1 MSAYLVKKDVK
12 LVLKDIGK
20 LQGLRPGLIVT
31 FIHCT
36 EQWGKAPYENLV
48 ATATFAIAFS
58 NTDYIGVATGILE
71 DDSQAFVRGILRNHK
86 TIVSCLFRTSETGGP
101 AAEYIVIG
109 R

>member
-1 MSAYLVKKDVK
+1 MILNAIGNVTTVFVITFAC
-12 LVLKDIGK
+12 VLIAFF
-20 LQGLRPGLIVT
+20 P
-31 FIHCT
+31 
-36 EQWGKAPYENLV
+36 QWGKAPYENLV

-86 TIVSCLFRTSETGGP
+86 TIVSCLFRASETGGP